1 MKTTNVNSF
10 DQTLKYKL
18 YRTVYEIIHPT
29 ISKKNI
35 SSYRIVFNDDVLPVR
50 VFYPKKV
57 SNISRVIIYVPG
69 VTEVTGCLGDYAE
82 ICRNISHETEEL
94 VIALD
99 LDDIDS
105 SSFLDVFDWCYRSF
119 LYLRTELEKLGI
131 LDNNITLMGDS
142 IGASTILGIVRKSGT
157 KDSRLVLFYPV
168 VSDAC
173 LDKSSKGIDSLV
185 IKKIKKFYKEHV
197 KNYNGTLGIVMEVR
211 DKDNNILKAVGDTL
225 VEIMNPGF
233 VFFANIKGEDS
244 VNFIVRSNC
253 SVNAGLIAK
262 EASIVAGGN
271 GGGSPTFAQGGGKD
285 ASKVSE
291 VLENVENSLRHE

>member
-173 LDKSSKGIDSLV
+173 LDKNSKGIDSLV

-197 KNYNGTLGIVMEVR
+197 KNRKLLSNEIIFP
-211 DKDNNILKAVGDTL
+211 DCNKDYKYENDML
-225 VEIMNPGF
+225 
-233 VFFANIKGEDS
+233 
-244 VNFIVRSNC
+244 FIVGNADPLKKDILEYYNRINYDGRLEFLELEFC
-253 SVNAGLIAK
+253 GHGFLNEMDEFLVN
-262 EASIVAGGN
+262 EVS
-271 GGGSPTFAQGGGKD
+271 
-285 ASKVSE
+285 SKV
-291 VLENVENSLRHE
+291 VDFLK